1 MSRTSWILTA
11 AGGAAAVTAAT
22 AWVTGRSRPDDTS
35 LGVAK
40 PPSGLPPSR
49 TVSLDGHG
57 EIFFRDQPGPA
68 DKPPIVLLHG
78 WVVSAD
84 LNWFTTY
91 GPLEEVGRVIAPDHR
106 GHGRGARHSMPF
118 RLADVADDIA
128 ALLRAEGTGPAI
140 IVGYSMGGPLTQL
153 LWQRH
158 PDVVAGIV
166 LCATA
171 AHFNFSTVT
180 ALGWRFITLY
190 QLGQRLLPRTWIER
204 VLLTQAQD
212 AVGPNLL
219 RRAAPGIT
227 ELSPLLPWVVGE
239 LQRGEI
245 EDLAEAG
252 RELSRFDS
260 RGWITGIDVPGRRH
274 HPRPPGPTERT
285 AAADRPAERPAGG
298 RGRGRP
304 RRLGRHG
311 HGVQLRPAQGHRPH
325 RQHQPAPRR
334 RRVTDRPAPEV
345 PVSRQLGRA
354 TGRWWNRHG
363 DTVKQVSRP
372 ARKGWATLAGYLW
385 FVAYMW
391 VGLMIAV
398 GVRNITGTNGP
409 FVMVAAVGGGAVL
422 GWWQAQHRMA
432 RHVDPDTPPMNRFG
446 LALCAWL
453 GVVGL
458 ALLLDLR

>member
-22 AWVTGRSRPDDTS
+22 AWVTGRSRPHDSS
-35 LGVAK
+35 LGVAR
-40 PPSGLPPSR
+40 PPGDLPPSR

-68 DKPPIVLLHG
+68 DKPPIVLVHG

-91 GPLEEVGRVIAPDHR
+91 GALEEMGRVIAPDHR

-158 PDVVAGIV
+158 PDVVAGVV

-219 RRAAPGIT
+219 RRAAPGIS

-260 RGWITGIDVPGRRH
+260 RGWITGIDVPSAVVVTTRDRLV
-274 HPRPPGPTERT
+274 PPS
-285 AAADRPAERPAGG
+285 A
-298 RGRGRP
+298 
-304 RRLGRHG
+304 
-311 HGVQLRPAQGHRPH
+311 QL
-325 RQHQPAPRR
+325 
-334 RRVTDRPAPEV
+334 
-345 PVSRQLGRA
+345 QL
-354 TGRWWNRHG
+354 
-363 DTVKQVSRP
+363 
-372 ARKGWATLAGYLW
+372 
-385 FVAYMW
+385 
-391 VGLMIAV
+391 
-398 GVRNITGTNGP
+398 
-409 FVMVAAVGGGAVL
+409 
-422 GWWQAQHRMA
+422 
-432 RHVDPDTPPMNRFG
+432 VD
-446 LALCAWL
+446 
-453 GVVGL
+453 
-458 ALLLDLR
+458 LLDDPLVVEVEGDHDASAAMATEFNSALRKAIDHIASRNDTRIGGVA

>member
-1 MSRTSWILTA
+1 M
-11 AGGAAAVTAAT
+11 
-22 AWVTGRSRPDDTS
+22 TGRSRPHDSS
-35 LGVAK
+35 LGVAR
-40 PPSGLPPSR
+40 PPGDLPPSR

-68 DKPPIVLLHG
+68 DKPPIVLVHG

-91 GPLEEVGRVIAPDHR
+91 GALEEMGRVIAPDHR

-158 PDVVAGIV
+158 PDVVAGVV

-219 RRAAPGIT
+219 RRAAPGIS

-260 RGWITGIDVPGRRH
+260 RGWITGIDVPS
-274 HPRPPGPTERT
+274 
-285 AAADRPAERPAGG
+285 A
-298 RGRGRP
+298 
-304 RRLGRHG
+304 RLGFGWSHAYLAYDLIGVALAAGLYRVVHPQEYAPGAATTLGAKLCSECLGTVFLVLTVVVFLVIVGILVRTESRHK
-311 HGVQLRPAQGHRPH
+311 LA
-325 RQHQPAPRR
+325 
-334 RRVTDRPAPEV
+334 
-345 PVSRQLGRA
+345 LGA
-354 TGRWWNRHG
+354 L
-363 DTVKQVSRP
+363 TVI
-372 ARKGWATLAGYLW
+372 LAGAAGNFIDRVRYG
-385 FVAYMW
+385 FVVDFIDMTWASCTGPPTTW
-391 VGLMIAV
+391 RTSGSPVG
-398 GVRNITGTNGP
+398 
-409 FVMVAAVGGGAVL
+409 
-422 GWWQAQHRMA
+422 W
-432 RHVDPDTPPMNRFG
+432 
-446 LALCAWL
+446 CC
-453 GVVGL
+453 
-458 ALLLDLR
+458 